1 MSDNSRRTLRIE
13 PEPRAVQVLFH
24 DAVLGSTTEALKLV
38 EGSREPVYYIPRDHV
53 EMAFFDDSDTRTTC
67 PLKGEARYWSISAEG
82 YAGPDAVWS
91 YEQPVEAAR
100 EIAGYLAFDPAQVRI
115 AVAEDR

>member
-1 MSDNSRRTLRIE
+1 MSPIRIE
-13 PEPRAVQVLFH
+13 HETRPVQVLFH
-24 DAVLGSTTEALKLV
+24 DTVIASTTQALKLQ
-38 EGSREPVYYIPRDHV
+38 EGSYPPVYYIPRDHV
-53 EMAFFDDSDTRTTC
+53 EMAFLQESDRRTTC
-67 PLKGEARYWSISAEG
+67 PHKGEARYWSISAEG